1 MIVVYTGKQGEGKSY
16 SLAKMACVQG
26 LAHGRQVVSNLA
38 IKDPVTGAES
48 GEWDVLRDGFDAVCD
63 LQGAL
68 IILDEGPV
76 FLNARDFEKRST
88 KRFFALLA
96 QVRRNRNTFAL
107 TAQNFTDLDVWL
119 RRQTHLV
126 VRCRVAFRHP
136 WQKDPSGWQ
145 NVWTGKTYKRPLL
158 IRQSALMAE
167 DAELSSE
174 SRHKRRIGARW
185 VKFEPRYA
193 GSFDSWAAV
202 EGVAR
207 PELLMPK
214 GAA

>member
-1 MIVVYTGKQGEGKSY
+1 VIVVYTGKQGEGKSY

-26 LAHGRQVVSNLA
+26 LQQGREVVSNLA
-38 IKDPVTGAES
+38 ITDPVTGHSAQ
-48 GEWDVLRDGFDAVCD
+48 EWDVLRDGFDAVCH

-68 IILDEGPV
+68 IVLDEGPV

-88 KRFFALLA
+88 KLFFALLA

-126 VRCRVAFRHP
+126 VRCRVAFRDPFH
-136 WQKDPSGWQ
+136 KDPSGWQ

-167 DAELSSE
+167 DAELSAE
-174 SRHKRRIGARW
+174 SRHKRRVGARW
-185 VKFEPRYA
+185 VRFEPRYA

-202 EGVAR
+202 QGVQR
-207 PELLMPK
+207 PEALMPS
-214 GAA
+214 AVA